1 MTQTRLSR
9 VHIHLSF
16 HYTEYFK
23 NGISSSWM
31 MMMMMMMMIHDNSQY
46 KKGSAISE
54 SIINQQGYLAATA
67 RIGFRSYILMSHTH
81 TYIYIPERKVSK
93 GTSRS
98 SKWNSLSCDVL
109 HIYIYCIYCIYN
121 KHRRL
126 RPINPKRH
134 TFCQNQVTSISA
146 LLKEIQVPEPMPR
159 CIAMPMANC
168 FQGPTEEFDVIWKIA
183 INWINPLVVINHG

>member
-23 NGISSSWM
+23 NGISSSW
-31 MMMMMMMMIHDNSQY
+31 MMMMIHDNSQY

-81 TYIYIPERKVSK
+81 TYIYIYQKEKFQKAHQDHQNGIVSHVM
-93 GTSRS
+93 
-98 SKWNSLSCDVL
+98 SCIY
-109 HIYIYCIYCIYN
+109 IYIYCIYCIYN

-168 FQGPTEEFDVIWKIA
+168 FQGPTEEFCQKYVISTLFEKSQSIES
-183 INWINPLVVINHG
+183 IH